1 MAETGIV
8 NLSLKIEDIQ
18 EFIDGFKKMGETVS
32 AVTTEVSKGMTDI
45 SQYLRQCTEGFNA
58 LSKSLTDITNNMSKF
73 SFDNLKNQIDDF
85 TVFAESLAKATSGTS
100 NLQQQTAQFAQTF
113 GSADLARQ
121 TREIQQAIAD
131 LQIPQLF
138 LTQTKELKQSFEQI
152 AQSLTSQL
160 EPKLNEMIN
169 LLKQISTNTLQTAN
183 ETNQLNQQ
191 FTELSANL
199 NRASESWARD
209 NEHMKRTDSWLS
221 RLTAGFRR
229 FLGIR
234 EQVTTAQ
241 NEAGATANNETQT
254 GQGSLGMFN
263 NKTIKEGLNYVAW
276 TAKRVFYFGIIN
288 GVMDAF
294 KDIPNVG
301 KQYEKTISNLSTSF
315 GGNIAMAKAQFQ
327 ELNNTINEIPQS
339 FEEVTKATQTLRLFN
354 FGTSQSDLVSLAK
367 IAEGTGESFESLAD
381 AMGKF
386 TEGNFN
392 SLKRFGITAKD
403 EGEKIALTF
412 KGTTT
417 EIQKDTESLQN
428 YINNLA
434 NTEFATAL
442 DEQMNGLTGSYKRLQ
457 NAWGDL
463 SLELYNSGVKEF
475 LKDLTDRGSEYVQ
488 KFISWL
494 KDPEIK
500 ANIQGI
506 LSMFSEMMDGTIE
519 IIKTTIAVITP
530 IWQGFVFAFKK
541 MFDGIAIMF
550 KAVANAFGADIDVIN
565 DDLAD
570 NVNHFHLWADTLI
583 ALFRTVVQ
591 SYLNLKM
598 YLTGDAEQVLIN
610 KQVNIATKEILNSS
624 EFDSLRKKIESKYG
638 RNFIDQTFFAGDK
651 TVMQDYAQSVN
662 EEIDEIQN
670 NLREFSGSQFKTKF
684 YAPYIE
690 KAKKDLVE
698 LKKTQ
703 LEIAKVMGDKRYQ
716 APQTPY
722 TATET
727 NKFGSAMNM
736 SETFYDNLRKAAEE
750 REKRASDARQKAEK
764 EQREMEEAFKKLGD
778 GVNTPFSNKGGSG
791 SGGSSKA
798 VKEWD
803 DFYNKMLAKI
813 TDYGKERVNLTQ
825 RYNENLKEIEKHYAE
840 DQNISFEQYNNLK
853 LELQKKYNKDMQ
865 DLIRN
870 QNEAVARLFNS
881 DYKNKLLDLEKANR
895 ERLRIIEN
903 SYRNGGISETER
915 NMRNLESGKKY
926 HEDLAKLQKQAE
938 IEQNQL
944 LDNEHAN
951 EIASLEQQY
960 KKKLDLLKEY
970 LDDERITHEQYDQGA
985 LRQKQYFE
993 EQKRKLEESEF
1004 SASAGTISN
1013 AMSSFEKLD
1022 QTLRKYDLTFAE
1034 VLGTLSDKGKLT
1046 QKQNAMMWADMS
1058 NGMSQYFGAMSQN
1071 FEKGSGVYNA
1081 LFALQ
1086 KGFAIASA
1094 TISMIQGAM
1103 EAWKLGFPA
1112 GLMAGM
1118 GVLAQGANL
1127 IGQLRSVQFRAK
1139 GGRLDPNALTVVGEQ
1154 GAELITGVSGNVISN
1169 SKSRDLLQNVGGQ
1182 SNVQVN
1188 LIEDA
1193 SRAGQVNQRTDDDT
1207 QTIIDVIVSNIR
1219 NGGAVANAMSG
1230 TYGLARQGY

>member
-85 TVFAESLAKATSGTS
+85 TVFAESLAKATSGTN

-169 LLKQISTNTLQTAN
+169 LLKQISANTLQSAN

-191 FTELSANL
+191 FTELSASL

-209 NEHMKRTDSWLS
+209 NDQMRRTDSWLT

-241 NEAGATANNETQT
+241 NEAGATATNETQT

-442 DEQMNGLTGSYKRLQ
+442 DEQMQGLTGSYKRLQ

-506 LSMFSEMMDGTIE
+506 LSMFSEMMDGAIE
-519 IIKTTIAVITP
+519 IIKTAIAVVTP

-550 KAVANAFGADIDVIN
+550 KAVANAFGADIDMIN
-565 DDLAD
+565 DDLTD

-591 SYLNLKM
+591 SYQNLKT

-670 NLREFSGSQFKTKF
+670 NLKEFSGSQFQTKF
-684 YAPYIE
+684 YEPYIK

-722 TATET
+722 VATET
-727 NKFGSAMNM
+727 NKFGSAMSM

-764 EQREMEEAFKKLGD
+764 EQREMEESLKKLSEGT
-778 GVNTPFSNKGGSG
+778 NTPFSNKGGSG

-853 LELQKKYNKDMQ
+853 LELQKKYNKDME

-915 NMRNLESGKKY
+915 NMRNLESNKKY
-926 HEDLAKLQKQAE
+926 NEDLAKLKKQAE

-944 LDNEHAN
+944 LDNEHTN
-951 EIASLEQQY
+951 ELASLQEQY
-960 KKKLDLLKEY
+960 AKKLEMLKQY

-985 LRQKQYFE
+985 LRQKAYFE

-1034 VLGTLSDKGKLT
+1034 VLGTLTDKGKLT

>member
-113 GSADLARQ
+113 GSADLAKQ
-121 TREIQQAIAD
+121 TKEIQQTIAD
-131 LQIPQLF
+131 LKIPELF
-138 LTQTKELKQSFEQI
+138 LNQTADMKKAFEQI
-152 AQSLTSQL
+152 AQSLTSVL

-169 LLKQISTNTLQTAN
+169 LLKQISANTLQSAN

-191 FTELSANL
+191 FTELSASL

-209 NEHMKRTDSWLS
+209 NDQMRRTDSWLT

-442 DEQMNGLTGSYKRLQ
+442 DVQMQGLTGSYKRLQ

-475 LKDLTDRGSEYVQ
+475 LKELTDRGTEYIQ

-506 LSMFSEMMDGTIE
+506 LSMFSEMMDGAIE
-519 IIKTTIAVITP
+519 IIKTTIAVVTP

-591 SYLNLKM
+591 SYQNLKT

-638 RNFIDQTFFAGDK
+638 RNFIDKTFFAGDK

-670 NLREFSGSQFKTKF
+670 NLKEFSGSQFKTKF

-703 LEIAKVMGDKRYQ
+703 SEIAKVMSDTRYQ
-716 APQTPY
+716 TPQKPY
-722 TATET
+722 AADP
-727 NKFGSAMNM
+727 NKFGSAMGV
-736 SETFYDNLRKAAEE
+736 SETFYDNLRKSAEE
-750 REKRASDARQKAEK
+750 REKRASEARQKAEK

-926 HEDLAKLQKQAE
+926 HEDLAKLEKQADFE
-938 IEQNQL
+938 KNQL
-944 LDNEHAN
+944 LDNEHEN
-951 EIASLEQQY
+951 EIASLRQQY
-960 KKKLDLLKEY
+960 DKKLELLKEY
-970 LDDERITHEQYDQGA
+970 LNDERITHEEYDQGA

-1004 SASAGTISN
+1004 SASVGTISN
-1013 AMSSFEKLD
+1013 AMGSFEKLD

>member
-169 LLKQISTNTLQTAN
+169 LLKQISANTLQSAN

-191 FTELSANL
+191 FTELSASL

-209 NEHMKRTDSWLS
+209 NDQMKRTDSWLS

-428 YINNLA
+428 YINGLA

-442 DEQMNGLTGSYKRLQ
+442 DEQMQGLTGSYKRLQ

-475 LKDLTDRGSEYVQ
+475 LKELTDRGTEYIQ

-506 LSMFSEMMDGTIE
+506 LSMFSEMMDGAIE
-519 IIKTTIAVITP
+519 IVKTTIAVVTP

-662 EEIDEIQN
+662 EEITKIES
-670 NLREFSGSQFKTKF
+670 NLKRINDSKFKSKF
-684 YAPYIE
+684 NEPLIE
-690 KAKKDLVE
+690 KAKKDLIE

-722 TATET
+722 TAPET
-727 NKFGSAMNM
+727 NKFGSAMGV
-736 SETFYDNLRKAAEE
+736 SETFYDNLRKSAEE
-750 REKRASDARQKAEK
+750 REKRASEARQKAEK
-764 EQREMEEAFKKLGD
+764 EQREMEEAFKKLGN

-881 DYKNKLLDLEKANR
+881 DYKNKLLELEKANR

-926 HEDLAKLQKQAE
+926 HEDLAKLEKQADFE
-938 IEQNQL
+938 KNQL
-944 LDNEHAN
+944 LDNEHEN
-951 EIASLEQQY
+951 EIASLRQQY
-960 KKKLDLLKEY
+960 DKKLELLKEY
-970 LDDERITHEQYDQGA
+970 LNDERITHEQYDQGA
-985 LRQKQYFE
+985 LRQKEYFE
-993 EQKRKLEESEF
+993 EVFQEYLKEMDSSWKF
-1004 SASAGTISN
+1004 SKN
-1013 AMSSFEKLD
+1013 VDE
-1022 QTLRKYDLTFAE
+1022 
-1034 VLGTLSDKGKLT
+1034 
-1046 QKQNAMMWADMS
+1046 
-1058 NGMSQYFGAMSQN
+1058 
-1071 FEKGSGVYNA
+1071 
-1081 LFALQ
+1081 
-1086 KGFAIASA
+1086 
-1094 TISMIQGAM
+1094 
-1103 EAWKLGFPA
+1103 EAW
-1112 GLMAGM
+1112 
-1118 GVLAQGANL
+1118 NL
-1127 IGQLRSVQFRAK
+1127 IQFA
-1139 GGRLDPNALTVVGEQ
+1139 PATVE
-1154 GAELITGVSGNVISN
+1154 E
-1169 SKSRDLLQNVGGQ
+1169 
-1182 SNVQVN
+1182 
-1188 LIEDA
+1188 
-1193 SRAGQVNQRTDDDT
+1193 
-1207 QTIIDVIVSNIR
+1207 
-1219 NGGAVANAMSG
+1219 
-1230 TYGLARQGY
+1230 

>member
-169 LLKQISTNTLQTAN
+169 LLKQISANTLQSAN

-241 NEAGATANNETQT
+241 NEAGATATNETQT

-354 FGTSQSDLVSLAK
+354 FGTSQGDLVSLAK

-428 YINNLA
+428 YINGLA

-442 DEQMNGLTGSYKRLQ
+442 DEQMQGLTGSYKRLQ

-475 LKDLTDRGSEYVQ
+475 LKDLTDRGSEYIQ

-506 LSMFSEMMDGTIE
+506 LSTFSEMMDGAIE
-519 IIKTTIAVITP
+519 IIKTAIAVVTP

-591 SYLNLKM
+591 SYQNLKT

-662 EEIDEIQN
+662 EEIDEIQK
-670 NLREFSGSQFKTKF
+670 NLKEFSGSQFKTKF
-684 YAPYIE
+684 YTPYIE
-690 KAKKDLVE
+690 KAKKDLIE

-750 REKRASDARQKAEK
+750 REKRASEARQKADK
-764 EQREMEEAFKKLGD
+764 EQREMEESLKKLSEGT
-778 GVNTPFSNKGGSG
+778 NTPFSNKGGSG

-926 HEDLAKLQKQAE
+926 HEDLAKLEKQAT

-944 LDNEHAN
+944 LQNEHMN
-951 EIASLEQQY
+951 ELASLQQQY
-960 KKKLDLLKEY
+960 DKKLELLKEY
-970 LDDERITHEQYDQGA
+970 LNDERITHEEYDQGA
-985 LRQKQYFE
+985 LRQKEYFE

-1013 AMSSFEKLD
+1013 AMGSFEKLD

-1193 SRAGQVNQRTDDDT
+1193 SRAGQVQQRTDND
-1207 QTIIDVIVSNIR
+1207 QQMIIDVIVANIR
-1219 NGGAVANAMSG
+1219 NGGEVANAMSG